1 MKIPQKAVVGRI
13 VKAFKGLNYS
23 SEISYTGFNIVFNS
37 SRFLIIHLITRSH
50 SQVLHMNVVLWL
62 GLRLDGDNMKLIQRQ
77 TINVDSTLKPRR

>member
-1 MKIPQKAVVGRI
+1 MKIPQKTVFGRI

-50 SQVLHMNVVLWL
+50 SQLHQCC
-62 GLRLDGDNMKLIQRQ
+62 I
-77 TINVDSTLKPRR
+77 